1 MTEILWIANVINYLR
16 KTSLFTIIFCFLCCY
31 HFSYCYYI
39 SPTFKYAGYPYIDRS
54 LELYVLA
61 YGLTLFP
68 IFFYRFIFNASNYGL
83 SLLYMF
89 CFAPSMLTATFMWQ
103 NAISDLILLLV
114 SLSLS
119 MSVLFFASSKSNNEF
134 GAQKDIKS
142 GAVRLLIHCLSA
154 LAFIVVISEN
164 WSHMALVSFYDVYE
178 LRFQARDSAGGALS
192 GYLTMWL
199 SICFLPYYMTTGILN
214 KNKLRVIVAIIIAIT
229 VYMANGS
236 KSTLL
241 LPFVILGL
249 YYFISFSK
257 RYFLMNLMI
266 VMSVVSMFMLL
277 LDSQDY
283 AMTKAIFFMRTLAT
297 PGWTLVTYYDYFSE
311 NFFTYYTHI
320 SFINSLTGS
329 YPYGD
334 YAIGQMIGHEY
345 SNSYDANFNANFWSS
360 DGIAALGILGIL
372 PATVMMV
379 IIVLLIDKASKYYNY
394 LFVSLWF
401 TGFWMTLLNAP
412 LSTSL
417 LSGGGLIIMCAL
429 YFRIRFKISQAR
441 QTID

>member
-1 MTEILWIANVINYLR
+1 MINYLR
-16 KTSLFTIIFCFLCCY
+16 KIGLLTVVFCFLCTY

-39 SPTFKYAGYPYIDRS
+39 SPTFEYAGYPYIERS
-54 LELYVLA
+54 LEFYALA

-68 IFFYRFIFNASNYGL
+68 AFFYRFIFNASNYGL

-103 NAISDLILLLV
+103 GNISDLILLLL

-119 MSVLFFASSKSNNEF
+119 MSVLFFVSSKNNNEF
-134 GAQKDIKS
+134 GAQKDIES
-142 GAVRLLIHCLSA
+142 GTVRLIIHALSA
-154 LAFIVVISEN
+154 LSFIIVIYEN
-164 WSHMALVSFYDVYE
+164 WSHMALVSFYNVYE
-178 LRFQARDSAGGALS
+178 LRFHARDSAGGAFS

-199 SICFLPYYMTTGILN
+199 AICFLPYYMTTGILN
-214 KNKLRVIVAIIIAIT
+214 KNKLRIIIAVVIAVT

-249 YYFISFSK
+249 YYFIKFSR
-257 RYFLMNLMI
+257 RYFLLNLMM
-266 VMSVVSMFMLL
+266 VMSMVSLFLLL
-277 LDSQDY
+277 LDSESY

-297 PGWTLVTYYDYFSE
+297 PGWTLVTYYDYFSQ

-320 SFINSLTGS
+320 SFINSLTGA

-334 YAIGQMIGHEY
+334 YAIGQMIGYEY
-345 SNSYDANFNANFWSS
+345 SNNYDANFNANFWSS
-360 DGIAALGILGIL
+360 DGLAALGILGIL
-372 PATVMMV
+372 PATVMMM
-379 IIVLLIDKASKYYNY
+379 IIVVLIDKVSKYYNSI
-394 LFVSLWF
+394 FVSLWF

-417 LSGGGLIIMCAL
+417 LSGGGLIIMCSL
-429 YFRIRFKISQAR
+429 YFRIRLIISRKQQAV
-441 QTID
+441 D